1 MPRPQQR
8 GILRIKI
15 PFIGFPL
22 CIPLTVCDH
31 PALGEGLLHKQ
42 ADAKIRVS
50 DDGMRLK
57 SICLQLDHRPPS
69 RTAVFDILSILL
81 QEKVSA
87 RLYRPRHVCLT
98 PHAGNPTAFPGR
110 QKHDPMAAC
119 REGSGPMIKL
129 SWESMM

>member
-1 MPRPQQR
+1 MSRSQQS
-8 GILRIKI
+8 GIQWIKI

-31 PALGEGLLHKQ
+31 PASGESLLHKQ
-42 ADAKIRVS
+42 ADAKIRMR

-57 SICLQLDHRPPS
+57 SSCLQLDHRPPG
-69 RTAVFDILSILL
+69 RTAVFDILSVLL

-98 PHAGNPTAFPGR
+98 PHAGNPTSFPGG
-110 QKHDPMAAC
+110 QEHDPMAAC
-119 REGSGPMIKL
+119 REGSSPMIKL